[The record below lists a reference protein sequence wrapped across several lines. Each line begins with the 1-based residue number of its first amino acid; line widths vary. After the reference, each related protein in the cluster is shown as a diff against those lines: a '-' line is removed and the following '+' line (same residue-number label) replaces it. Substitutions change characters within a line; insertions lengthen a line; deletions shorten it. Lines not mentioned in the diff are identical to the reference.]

1 MATRGRRMTRFDWW
15 VGLLV
20 YAALTLL
27 FLYAQILLR

>member
-1 MATRGRRMTRFDWW
+1 MAPGASSMTRFDWW
-15 VGLLV
+15 FGLLV